1 MRDHPGRFGM
11 FASLPL
17 PDVDGSLKEIE
28 YAFDTLQAD
37 GVGLLTSFGDKW
49 LGDPAFDPVMEE
61 LNRRKA
67 VVYTHPTVADC
78 CRAILPLVQRAV
90 VEFQTDTS
98 RAIGSVVFTGTASR
112 FSDIKFIWSH
122 GGGTVPFL
130 LSAATGGIVL
140 AEREIGA
147 KTNEI
152 PEIGPMLADLNARFC
167 LAGQVITADA
177 LHTQRKLARLICREL
192 LAHYVFTVKDN
203 QKNLHATLA
212 GLNWAR
218 ARRHV
223 TRDEGHGRA
232 ETRRC
237 QVLDA
242 PARIREMFPHA
253 RQIAR
258 ITRTVTRTVTARSG
272 RQRTRTQETSSETAY
287 VITSLHRREAAP
299 AHIAAYVR
307 GHWAIENKVHWVRDV
322 TFRED
327 ASKVRAG
334 SRPRALATLR
344 NLAIGLLRQAG
355 YTSIAGTIREA
366 QYQTPLLLAIL
377 GLTTAP

>member
-1 MRDHPGRFGM
+1 MRVFIGHPNTGAGGL
-11 FASLPL
+11 S
-17 PDVDGSLKEIE
+17 
-28 YAFDTLQAD
+28 
-37 GVGLLTSFGDKW
+37 GVLSVTG
-49 LGDPAFDPVMEE
+49 
-61 LNRRKA
+61 A
-67 VVYTHPTVADC
+67 V
-78 CRAILPLVQRAV
+78 
-90 VEFQTDTS
+90 
-98 RAIGSVVFTGTASR
+98 
-112 FSDIKFIWSH
+112 
-122 GGGTVPFL
+122 
-130 LSAATGGIVL
+130 
-140 AEREIGA
+140 
-147 KTNEI
+147 
-152 PEIGPMLADLNARFC
+152 
-167 LAGQVITADA
+167 
-177 LHTQRKLARLICREL
+177 
-192 LAHYVFTVKDN
+192 
-203 QKNLHATLA
+203 HATLA